1 MAPSR
6 KTSSSLPLVLSA
18 LVVFLMGGAAA
29 WLLLDR
35 DELAADPEVPA
46 LRAGEAAP
54 LLPEFHADV
63 PDAAARPID
72 LRPVE
77 VAPVQGEPIVAAV
90 GEPTGCLSGRVVN
103 RQRQP
108 VEGVQLSVY
117 KGNPLLQ
124 GISFPGTRRIIEATA
139 ASAADGSF
147 QLCQIPVGQAYIVV
161 GEHDDFARSE
171 VPGLRVEKGAN
182 TTDVVLVMSEGAV
195 VMGNVNAKGGGPIPG
210 ARAELYYQLDNAWLK
225 PEEQRPH
232 KVMFTDGTGRFAFTH
247 VSSSSIRV
255 RVQADGFETQSR
267 TVSQALEAEPRDQHL
282 VFELGQG
289 QSLRGRTVTVRGAPV
304 PKARIEA
311 NSLLKDVQATSVAV
325 SDEGGNFILDGLGT
339 QAYQVTATCPGF
351 SDARLPKATV
361 SAGYIQIEMGQRGA
375 AEGHVV
381 TADGK
386 AVPGFTLHL
395 MRHVANRDPNYV
407 GDRRGFQS
415 ADGFFR
421 YDNIDP
427 ADYVLEARA
436 DGWADTRS
444 EPFTIGGGDDLPT
457 RVTIVMLK
465 GGTLCGTVR
474 RADGTPAAGAQVALN
489 ENNYVDNAIGAIFRT
504 IAPTDERE
512 RKARA
517 GSDGGYCFSGIPPGT
532 YQVAAKLDGSAPEA
546 VNDVLV
552 QDDSLGGNAALDIRL
567 PPGAVIAGRAVT
579 ASNRPL
585 AFCKVQISQKDGGGF
600 MEASATDKDGTFA
613 FGNLR
618 PGTYQI
624 TVTPS
629 RDEEDKPMH
638 PFLQLVQASK
648 SMQELYVGE
657 GQVLNGVVISLPA
670 AQ

>member
-18 LVVFLMGGAAA
+18 VAVLLLGGAAA
-29 WLLLDR
+29 WLLLDG
-35 DELAADPEVPA
+35 DEPAAEPEAPGQ
-46 LRAGEAAP
+46 RAGEAAP
-54 LLPEFHADV
+54 VAPEFHANV
-63 PDAAARPID
+63 PDATARPID
-72 LRPVE
+72 LRP
-77 VAPVQGEPIVAAV
+77 AALPPLQGEPIVAAV
-90 GEPTGCLSGRVVN
+90 GEPTGCLSGRVVD

-171 VPGLRVEKGAN
+171 VPGLRVERDAT

-210 ARAELYYQLDNAWLK
+210 ARVELYYQLDNAWLK

-232 KVMFTDGTGRFAFTH
+232 KIMFTDGAGRFAFTH

-267 TVSQALEAEPRDQHL
+267 TVSQALEAEPRDQNL

-289 QSLRGRTVTVRGAPV
+289 QSLSGRTVTVRGAPV

-311 NSLLKDVQATSVAV
+311 NSLLKDVQGTSVAI

-339 QAYQVTATCPGF
+339 QAYQVTATCPGY
-351 SDARLPKATV
+351 SDARLPKVTV

-381 TADGK
+381 AADGK
-386 AVPGFTLHL
+386 PVPDFTLHL
-395 MRHVANRDPNYV
+395 MRHVANREPNYV

-415 ADGFFR
+415 GDGYFR
-421 YDNIDP
+421 YDNLDP

-436 DGWADTRS
+436 EGWADTRS
-444 EPFTIGGGDDLPT
+444 EPFTIAGGDDPPT
-457 RVTIVMLK
+457 QVTIVMLK

-474 RADGTPAAGAQVALN
+474 RADGTPAAGAQVSLN
-489 ENNYVDNAIGAIFRT
+489 ETIHIDSAFSATGGAI
-504 IAPTDERE
+504 AAADERE
-512 RKARA
+512 RRARA
-517 GSDGGYCFSGIPPGT
+517 GADGGYCFSGIPPGT
-532 YQVAAKLDGSAPEA
+532 YQVAAELDGSAPEA
-546 VNDVLV
+546 INDVLL

-567 PPGAVIAGRAVT
+567 PPGAVIAGRAVS

-585 AFCKVQISQKDGGGF
+585 AFCKVQISQKGSGF

-657 GQVLNGVVISLPA
+657 GQVLAGVVISLPS

>member
-18 LVVFLMGGAAA
+18 VAVVLLGGVAA
-29 WLLLDR
+29 WLLLDG
-35 DELAADPEVPA
+35 DEPAAEPGAPTARPA
-46 LRAGEAAP
+46 EADAAE
-54 LLPEFHADV
+54 PEFHADV
-63 PDAAARPID
+63 PDTTARPID

-90 GEPTGCLSGRVVN
+90 GEPTGCLSGRVVD

-147 QLCQIPVGQAYIVV
+147 ELCQIPVGQAYIVV

-171 VPGLRVEKGAN
+171 VPGLRVARDAT

-195 VMGNVNAKGGGPIPG
+195 VMGNVVAKGGGPIPG
-210 ARAELYYQLDNAWLK
+210 ARVELYYQLDNAWLK

-232 KVMFTDGTGRFAFTH
+232 KVMFTDGAGRFAFTH

-267 TVSQALEAEPRDQHL
+267 TVSQALEAEPRDQNL
-282 VFELGQG
+282 SFELGQG
-289 QSLRGRTVTVRGAPV
+289 QSLPGRTVTLRGTPV

-311 NSLLKDVQATSVAV
+311 NSLLKDVQATAVAV
-325 SDEGGNFILDGLGT
+325 SDEGGNFILDGLGA
-339 QAYQVTATCPGF
+339 QAYQVTASCPGF
-351 SDARLPKATV
+351 SDARLPKVTV
-361 SAGYIQIEMGQRGA
+361 SAGYITIEMGQRGA

-381 TADGK
+381 TADGR
-386 AVPGFTLHL
+386 AVPDFTLHL
-395 MRHVANRDPNYV
+395 MRHVANREPNFV
-407 GDRRGFQS
+407 GDRRAFQS
-415 ADGFFR
+415 GDGFFR
-421 YDNIDP
+421 YDNLDP

-436 DGWADTRS
+436 EGWADTRS
-444 EPFTIGGGDDLPT
+444 EPFTIAGGDDPPT
-457 RVTIVMLK
+457 QVTIVMLK

-474 RADGTPAAGAQVALN
+474 RADGTPAAGAQVSLN
-489 ENNYVDNAIGAIFRT
+489 ENNYIDNAIGAIFRT

-512 RKARA
+512 RRARA
-517 GSDGGYCFSGIPPGT
+517 GSDGAYCFSGIPPGT
-532 YQVAAKLDGSAPEA
+532 YQVAAALDGSAPEA
-546 VNDVLV
+546 VNDVFV

-567 PPGAVIAGRAVT
+567 PPGAVIAGRAVS
-579 ASNRPL
+579 AANRPL
-585 AFCKVQISQKDGGGF
+585 AFCKVQISQKGSGF
-600 MEASATDKDGTFA
+600 MEASATDKDGAFA
-613 FGNLR
+613 FANLR
-618 PGTYQI
+618 PGSYQV

-629 RDEEDKPMH
+629 HDEEGKPMH
-638 PFLQLVQASK
+638 PFIQLVQASK

-670 AQ
+670 PQ